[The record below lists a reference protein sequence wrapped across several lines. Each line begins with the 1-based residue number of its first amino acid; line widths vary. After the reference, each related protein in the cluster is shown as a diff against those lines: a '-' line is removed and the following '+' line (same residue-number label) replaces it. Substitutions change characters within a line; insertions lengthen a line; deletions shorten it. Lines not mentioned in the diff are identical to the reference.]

1 MSKKDKFWSSGFVL
15 WVVLMLFTFHL
26 MGLI

>member
-1 MSKKDKFWSSGFVL
+1 MKLVDKFWSSGFVL